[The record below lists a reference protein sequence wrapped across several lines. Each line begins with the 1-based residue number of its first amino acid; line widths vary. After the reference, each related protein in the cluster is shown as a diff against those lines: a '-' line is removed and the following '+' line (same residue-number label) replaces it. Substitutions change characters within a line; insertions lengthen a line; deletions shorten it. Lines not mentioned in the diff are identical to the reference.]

1 MFKIFLLITTSLATS
16 IFAQS
21 LNEIV
26 DISFKKNQDL
36 KSIEQSIQIAKE
48 DIKISKNWQNPI
60 VTLGAN
66 DIWFED
72 TLSRD
77 KEAMQAQYIAISQT
91 IPLGDKLE
99 LSEEISKKDLNLSY
113 FELKDKKLQLKS
125 KIFESGYTILI
136 LEKKYE
142 LLSKYKSNVEKLI
155 ILLNGLYEN
164 GNIKQ
169 SDILELNIMEK
180 QITKEQISIKNLIS
194 NLYLNLE
201 KISFEKISSINES
214 LEPKELSFKTD
225 INTHPKIE
233 ELIQKAEIF
242 SDVSKLE
249 KAKKYSDLK
258 VNVGYFQRDDKF
270 KDYANISLSLPLAI
284 HNTEDVKSLKAKMKS
299 NEIKHK
305 LENLKNSFDLEIK
318 SLENSSNSYYAN
330 YKIIKESI
338 IPLKEEIQ
346 KSLESYN
353 SFNLI
358 KPQETIKNL
367 NELIKYEIEMLN
379 ELNNYYKTYSKALY
393 YTQG

>member
-72 TLSRD
+72 TFSRD

-136 LEKKYE
+136 LEKKYD
-142 LLSKYKSNVEKLI
+142 LLNKYKSNVEKLI
-155 ILLNGLYEN
+155 TLMNGLYEN

-180 QITKEQISIKNLIS
+180 QITKEQISIRNLIS

-305 LENLKNSFDLEIK
+305 LENLKNSFELEIK

>member
-305 LENLKNSFDLEIK
+305 LENLKNSFELEIK